1 MKTSRLLQLI
11 RWNIISR
18 KGKMVRGFFGGVI
31 GILFAAVCANNLLL
45 GKHFAG
51 HGTYRAMAGLFLVV
65 MAVIMLKYATQIS
78 FNNST
83 KTGFISYA
91 MIPATNLE
99 KFIAN
104 WIYVTLVLGALL
116 IASFVVGDFAQMAV
130 TVVRYGKASSLTWAA
145 LHTLYNTLHAESAE
159 SLLNIALGVYVAI
172 SIHSKFIFGGTLF
185 RKHQFIYTYILLVIV
200 IPFVLSLLLGG
211 LVYLGKTWL
220 DSTDTVII
228 IEWYVGETFVKWAV
242 LAIGAVVVSFFYWLS
257 YRLFCRSQIINNRM
271 FNL

>member
-1 MKTSRLLQLI
+1 MKTSRLLQLV
-11 RWNIISR
+11 RWNIMTR
-18 KGKMVRGFFGGVI
+18 KGKIVRGFFGGVI
-31 GILFAAVCANNLLL
+31 GTLFAAVCANGLLF

-51 HGTYRAMAGLFLVV
+51 HGTYESMAAMLLVV
-65 MAVIMLKYATQIS
+65 LAVIMLKYATQIS

-99 KFIAN
+99 KFLAS
-104 WIYVTLVLGALL
+104 WIYVTFVLGALL

-130 TVVRYGKASSLTWAA
+130 TMVRYGKASSLTWAV
-145 LHTLYNTLHAESAE
+145 LHTLYNMLHVESAE
-159 SLLNIALGVYVAI
+159 SLLGIALGVYSAI
-172 SIHSKFIFGGTLF
+172 SIHGKFIFGGTLF
-185 RKHQFIYTYILLVIV
+185 RKHQFIYTCILLVIV

-242 LAIGAVVVSFFYWLS
+242 LAIGTVVVSLFYWLS

-271 FNL
+271 FNI